1 MGILCPGTRETN
13 KAGTEQDT
21 ETEANASLWL
31 ELKLIWGTLEKRLD
45 RHARDE
51 S

>member
-1 MGILCPGTRETN
+1 MPRDTRT
-13 KAGTEQDT
+13 KALEVGQSRSTER
-21 ETEANASLWL
+21 EANSSLWL

-45 RHARDE
+45 RQAWDV